1 MIGEPALRV
10 STALRGVRVLPP
22 SAAAQLPL
30 LVADVDS
37 ARARIARAEAER
49 LALLDTVREQARQ
62 AGYRDGHAQAVRAL
76 AAFGA
81 RMQAL
86 AAGHDE
92 ALQAL
97 LLRALRRL
105 LGELPADLLLAQLA
119 AQALQAVR
127 QDAGTVRVQV
137 HPLLHAAV
145 QQRLAR
151 LPSRPWRLE
160 VHADARLGA
169 ADCRIETDFGAIDAA
184 LDTQLAAL
192 QVALAG
198 GEPR

>member
-1 MIGEPALRV
+1 
-10 STALRGVRVLPP
+10 LPTWT
-22 SAAAQLPL
+22 
-30 LVADVDS
+30 
-37 ARARIARAEAER
+37 ARARASQAPRPSAWRCSTRCASRRAKPAIE
-49 LALLDTVREQARQ
+49 
-62 AGYRDGHAQAVRAL
+62 
-76 AAFGA
+76 
-81 RMQAL
+81 
-86 AAGHDE
+86 HDE

-145 QQRLAR
+145 QQRLAH

-192 QVALAG
+192 QVALAR